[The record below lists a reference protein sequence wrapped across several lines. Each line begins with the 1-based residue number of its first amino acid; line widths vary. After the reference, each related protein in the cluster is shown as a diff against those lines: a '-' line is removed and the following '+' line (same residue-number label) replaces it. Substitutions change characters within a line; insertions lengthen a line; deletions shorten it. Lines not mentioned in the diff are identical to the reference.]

1 MDEENKNEI
10 KDLGICVRCKKNK
23 ATLTYTDNVLSFV
36 HGFKERIC
44 QECYDNQMRESNWY
58 KQGLKVAIEIIDN
71 KLKNAKRFTG
81 NKSILKELKK
91 EFEEKLNERK

>member
-1 MDEENKNEI
+1 MA
-10 KDLGICVRCKKNK
+10 GC
-23 ATLTYTDNVLSFV
+23 
-36 HGFKERIC
+36 
-44 QECYDNQMRESNWY
+44 Y

-71 KLKNAKRFTG
+71 KLKNAKRFAE